1 MHFFLQLKLFPWSLT
16 EGVDGRFLF
25 QRLFEP
31 LRLSHETSVMS
42 ASPPQIVF
50 TCFWQL
56 PEIDT
61 ETPTQKTNGEKE
73 ADRQRENTWL
83 VTSQTNNWRSKKR
96 VCLPAAA
103 LQTFP
108 SAPNGRN
115 VPPLWCTNP
124 EKSHH
129 NSVISTVSS
138 PPVMKQKEYSQSQTQ
153 IKGI

>member
-1 MHFFLQLKLFPWSLT
+1 MHFFLQLKLFPWSSA

-61 ETPTQKTNGEKE
+61 ETPTQ
-73 ADRQRENTWL
+73 
-83 VTSQTNNWRSKKR
+83 
-96 VCLPAAA
+96 
-103 LQTFP
+103 
-108 SAPNGRN
+108 
-115 VPPLWCTNP
+115 
-124 EKSHH
+124 
-129 NSVISTVSS
+129 
-138 PPVMKQKEYSQSQTQ
+138 
-153 IKGI
+153 